1 MNPVFVLLADRRIA
15 KIHHVCMCD
24 KCRERG
30 EPEIYITSLGG
41 NYCDY
46 LKFDELF
53 NKDYVK
59 AVSTSLDELIELI
72 KKE

>member
-1 MNPVFVLLADRRIA
+1 MSTVYVLLADRRIA

-30 EPEIYITSLGG
+30 EPEIYITNLNGE
-41 NYCDY
+41 YRDY

-53 NKDYVK
+53 NKNYVK
-59 AVSTSLDELIELI
+59 AVSTSLDELIEQI